1 MSEKFKGI
9 PVDTVTSIYFVLEM
23 KLGDR
28 DIVHQKWFL
37 DDIKAES
44 FIFVSDDVST
54 LTDASLEMEVRESPL
69 VDCESEVSIKRTDS
83 GFTFVTFN
91 FLDVDDG

>member
-1 MSEKFKGI
+1 
-9 PVDTVTSIYFVLEM
+9 
-23 KLGDR
+23 
-28 DIVHQKWFL
+28 
-37 DDIKAES
+37 
-44 FIFVSDDVST
+44 
-54 LTDASLEMEVRESPL
+54 MEVRESPL